1 MELRHLRYFLAVAAE
16 RNFSRAAERLHIA
29 QPPLSRQ
36 IQQLEEELG
45 VQLIERDSRP
55 IRLTEAGRLIQEQA
69 VQVLERVEE
78 IKAMARRLCQ
88 SGHGRLGIG
97 FVSSTLYGWL
107 PEVLRRFR
115 AARPGVD
122 VSLLELTTL
131 EQMEALKDGRI
142 DIGFGRIP
150 LEDPAVTRRL
160 MRYEA
165 IIVALPLGHRLL
177 DYDRPLHLED
187 MASETLIVFPKAPR
201 PSFADQ
207 VLGLY
212 RNRALRPHALL
223 EVRDVQTA
231 LGLVAADAGI
241 SLVTASVKH
250 LRRDN
255 VEYRPLDD
263 KQAVSPLFMSH
274 RASDTSS
281 DIHLMLEIIREVYR
295 VNNVPNT
302 LGD

>member
-45 VQLIERDSRP
+45 VLLIERDSRP

-78 IKAMARRLCQ
+78 IKAMARRLRQ
-88 SGHGRLGIG
+88 SGHERLVIG

-131 EQMEALKDGRI
+131 EQMAALKDGRI

-165 IIVALPLGHRLL
+165 VIAALPRGHRLL
-177 DYDRPLHLED
+177 DEDRPLHLED
-187 MASETLIVFPKAPR
+187 LAADTLIVFPKTPR

-212 RNRALRPHALL
+212 RNRGLRPNSVL

-241 SLVTASVKH
+241 SLVTASVKQ

-255 VEYRPLDD
+255 VDYRPLGDE
-263 KQAVSPLFMSH
+263 QAVSPLFMSH
-274 RASDTSS
+274 RASDTSN
-281 DIHLMLEIIREVYR
+281 DIRLMLDVIREVYR
-295 VNNVPNT
+295 ANNVPNT
-302 LGD
+302 LD